1 MDYLEALSN
10 PVTLIQVGGVLLIL
24 IVIFLETG
32 FFLGLILP
40 GGDYLV
46 FTAGVL
52 CGTSY
57 LDIPF
62 FLLLLLMITAAI
74 AGDFA
79 GYTKGRWL
87 GPKLFNKPDAKYFKQ
102 SYLYKTSDFYKKYG
116 VFAFIIGRF
125 LPVVRTLIPMLA
137 GASGIPWGKF
147 SFLNIT
153 GAIVWIGTLMPL
165 GYFFGKQFP
174 DIMKYSV
181 WFLIGF
187 IVLASIPAVKVLI
200 KRS

>member
-165 GYFFGKQFP
+165 GYFFWEA
-174 DIMKYSV
+174 IS
-181 WFLIGF
+181 
-187 IVLASIPAVKVLI
+187 
-200 KRS
+200 